1 MNCDTLYD
9 DWGLTVRYR
18 ALFIGCG
25 SSGRGKYRTL
35 AFENVVKVETGEV
48 VRAHTWIPASE
59 FNYLMKIGDCVSFDA
74 HVGSYEKQGRGFR
87 QLGLGFIVVASLNRL
102 VGSLKKLTSSL
113 LGRGIRRSGGTR
125 TSRSLRRLLELL
137 NLRFQLGD
145 FFIHCGIC
153 TTRQKH

>member
-25 SSGRGKYRTL
+25 SSGRGKYRNL

-87 QLGLGFIVVASLNRL
+87 QLGLGFTSCRRFWTESHGNVV
-102 VGSLKKLTSSL
+102 
-113 LGRGIRRSGGTR
+113 TR
-125 TSRSLRRLLELL
+125 WNPKAELEVAA
-137 NLRFQLGD
+137 
-145 FFIHCGIC
+145 
-153 TTRQKH
+153 